1 MRLMHR
7 SAFTA
12 TACAAA
18 IVLAW
23 LAPADLGSQG
33 SPRWQEAGKTSTGN
47 PVFVDSRSVRTDSA
61 GIITATVRVTYTEP
75 VATPQGPITGTRAVA
90 MFDCAKKLVAV
101 KESIIWHDEAKG
113 TIYRKSAPRQP
124 GFGPALRS
132 TFAAVALDYLC
143 EKSRG

>member
-1 MRLMHR
+1 MQR
-7 SAFTA
+7 SDFTA
-12 TACAAA
+12 AACALLVALT
-18 IVLAW
+18 VMS
-23 LAPADLGSQG
+23 PGSLTAQG
-33 SPRWQEAGKTSTGN
+33 TPRWQEAGKTSTGN
-47 PVFVDSRSVRTDSA
+47 PVFVDTRSVRTDSA

-113 TIYRKSAPRQP
+113 TIYRKSAPKQP

-132 TFAAVALDYLC
+132 TFAAVAMEYLC
-143 EKSRG
+143 GRSRG